1 MTNYWNPAGPVSR
14 LSLPPNCD
22 QVGVQAVWIP
32 VHDTSPVDELPDLS
46 QVPLVNQS
54 EASTFVIPKRAHE
67 HAAGRYALAR
77 LLQENGLDPNE
88 LQIIRDE
95 NRKPS
100 LIWNDNHVDTPLPE
114 ITIGHSGGIAI
125 AAISIDGTQIGLD
138 AEPLEHPRQ
147 RNLLPMMASGVE
159 YQYLNDIW
167 DLDAE
172 IGMQE
177 ATRTWVMKEAVQ
189 KACGYGMQ
197 IPPLSFNVL
206 NKDEVELSH
215 DGQGFRLTTHHW
227 LEHLMGQSFAFGF
240 SRMLGSEAGS
250 PLRAH

>member
-14 LSLPPNCD
+14 LYLPSNCD
-22 QVGVQAVWIP
+22 QVDVQAVWIP
-32 VHDTSPVDELPDLS
+32 VHDASPVDEIPDIS

-54 EASTFVIPKRAHE
+54 EASTFVIPKRAYE

-77 LLQENGLDPNE
+77 LLQGIGLDPND

-100 LIWNDNHVDTPLPE
+100 LIWNDIHVDLPLPE

-125 AAISIDGTQIGLD
+125 AAISVDGTQIGLD
-138 AEPLEHPRQ
+138 VEPLEHPRQ
-147 RNLLPMMASGVE
+147 RNLLSMMASGVE
-159 YQYLNDIW
+159 FQYLNDVW

-172 IGMQE
+172 IGMKE
-177 ATRTWVMKEAVQ
+177 TTRTWVMKEAVQ

-197 IPPLSFNVL
+197 ITPLSFNVL

-215 DGQGFRLTTHHW
+215 DGQGFRLTTDHW
-227 LEHLMGQSFAFGF
+227 LEDLMGQSFAFGF
-240 SRMLGSEAGS
+240 SRMLSIV
-250 PLRAH
+250 